1 VKYNRIADSD
11 CSIAQAL
18 DVVGDWWTLLVVRD
32 VARGHTRFSD
42 LAAEL
47 GVSRKVLTERLALL
61 VERGVLERRPY
72 SDRPP
77 RYEYLLTD
85 AGRGLLPV
93 LIALQNWGSRYVM
106 GDGTLTATSARES
119 AEARRVHA
127 LVGTRVPAL
136 HLPAADNRPC
146 DPVAATRWTVLYC
159 FPGSP
164 SVEPGLAPGWDEVP
178 GGRGCT
184 LEARTFRDRLPE
196 FAAAGATVQGVCTQ
210 RPELLACFA
219 EAEDLPF
226 PLLSDQQLE
235 LCTALRLPTFR
246 AAGSDRLK
254 RLILVLDRAR
264 VVRGVLYP
272 VPDPAASV
280 AAALALIDRSAAIAS
295 VDGASVDG
303 ASVAAPTRP
312 VGRADTTR
320 SRH

>member
-1 VKYNRIADSD
+1 VRYTRIADSD

-32 VARGHTRFSD
+32 VAGGHTRFSD
-42 LAAEL
+42 LATEL

-61 VERGVLERRPY
+61 VERGVLERRQY

-77 RYEYLLTD
+77 RHEYLLTD

-106 GDGTLTATSARES
+106 GDGMLTATSEPES

-127 LVGTRVPAL
+127 LVGGRMPVL
-136 HLPAADNRPC
+136 RLPAADGVER
-146 DPVAATRWTVLYC
+146 DPVAATKWTVLYF

-164 SVEPGLAPGWDEVP
+164 SVEPGLAPGWEEVP
-178 GGRGCT
+178 GGPGCT
-184 LEARTFRDRLPE
+184 LESRTFRDRLPE
-196 FAAAGATVQGVCTQ
+196 FTAADATVHGVCTQ
-210 RPELLACFA
+210 RPEQLARFA
-219 EAEDLPF
+219 EAQNLPF
-226 PLLSDQQLE
+226 PLLSDHRLE

-246 AAGSDRLK
+246 AAGGDRIK
-254 RLILVLDRAR
+254 RLTLVLDPAR

-280 AAALALIDRSAAIAS
+280 DEALALLGAGGAPGTGEAPGTGGAHGTGGA
-295 VDGASVDG
+295 DGA
-303 ASVAAPTRP
+303 AR
-312 VGRADTTR
+312 
-320 SRH
+320 